1 MNNKSKKKLLIVLV
15 LLYVISPVDFLT
27 GPVDDLFI
35 MILGMIMNG
44 KLKA

>member
-1 MNNKSKKKLLIVLV
+1 MNSSNKKKLLIVLV
-15 LLYVISPVDFLT
+15 LLYVISPVDLLT
-27 GPVDDLFI
+27 GPIDDLFI

>member
-1 MNNKSKKKLLIVLV
+1 MTSRSKKKMLIVLV
-15 LLYVISPVDFLT
+15 LLYVISPVDFLN
-27 GPVDDLFI
+27 GPIDDLFI